1 MPSPRSLIPTYLQAR
16 ATDVSPETVQDSAR
30 YLETFV
36 KFLEGRS
43 LEEIAAVT
51 EADLAEY
58 AVELRTRL
66 SRRRGRPLSDSFI
79 ASSLR
84 SAKFFLVWARQAGF
98 TLLDFSRF
106 PIVRPLQKLKAVPSA
121 EQVQKLLE
129 APDASCPEGFRDRL
143 ILECFYTLG
152 LRRKECHRL
161 DLADL
166 ELGAG
171 TLKVM
176 GKGSR
181 ERLLPLS
188 PRLVELFK
196 AYLRDGRPALRP
208 SPEES
213 ALWVSP
219 QSGRRLG
226 YSTVKQR
233 LDRFGDQVGLKV
245 HPHLLRHACATHLL
259 EGGADVE
266 SIAQLLGHKRTDST
280 SHYAQVKPAEMRS
293 EHARCHPR
301 ASFEC

>member
-1 MPSPRSLIPTYLQAR
+1 MPSPRSLIPFHLEAR
-16 ATDVSPETVQDSAR
+16 ALVVSPVTVRGSGR
-30 YLETFV
+30 YAEQFV
-36 KFLEGRS
+36 TFLEGRGI
-43 LEEIAAVT
+43 EEISSVT
-51 EADLAEY
+51 EANLADY

-66 SRRRGRPLSDSFI
+66 SRRRGRPLSDAYI
-79 ASSLR
+79 ASSLGA
-84 SAKFFLVWARQAGF
+84 AKSFLVWAHQAGF
-98 TLLDFSRF
+98 LLVDLSTF
-106 PIVRPLQKLKAVPSA
+106 PIARPLQKLKAVPSA

-152 LRRKECHRL
+152 LRRQECHRL
-161 DLADL
+161 DMADV

-176 GKGSR
+176 GKGSK

-188 PRLVELFK
+188 PRLAELFA
-196 AYLRDGRPALRP
+196 AYLWDGRKALRP
-208 SPEES
+208 RPEES

-233 LDRFGDQVGLKV
+233 LNRFCDQVGLKV

-259 EGGADVE
+259 EGGADVGH
-266 SIAQLLGHKRTDST
+266 IQRLLGHKRLDST

-301 ASFEC
+301 AR

>member
-1 MPSPRSLIPTYLQAR
+1 MSILLRRFTSPVVAAVSRSH
-16 ATDVSPETVQDSAR
+16 SSEKQDSR
-30 YLETFV
+30 V
-36 KFLEGRS
+36 
-43 LEEIAAVT
+43 
-51 EADLAEY
+51 D
-58 AVELRTRL
+58 
-66 SRRRGRPLSDSFI
+66 LSDSTL
-79 ASSLR
+79 ANLLSSFARGSRHLGYLFSYPFANRITKPFMPNR
-84 SAKFFLVWARQAGF
+84 SRM
-98 TLLDFSRF
+98 
-106 PIVRPLQKLKAVPSA
+106 
-121 EQVQKLLE
+121 E